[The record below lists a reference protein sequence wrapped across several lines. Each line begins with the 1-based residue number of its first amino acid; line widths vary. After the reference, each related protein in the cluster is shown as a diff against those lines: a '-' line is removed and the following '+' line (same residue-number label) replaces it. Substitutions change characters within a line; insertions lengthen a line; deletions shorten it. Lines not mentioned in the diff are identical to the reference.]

1 MSVPNNPTITEI
13 VTEGL
18 KKAGDSDP
26 ESTLITRAEN
36 NWMEEIKNIIRFE
49 SPKLAYLQV
58 TSIGVLNKGQS
69 RYAYPTDFGSDLS
82 IVLLDGGASGVAQ
95 SGSSGVIRLAA
106 SDNSTLGGIQGK
118 DILITSGIGQGS
130 LSQITGFDESTKDV
144 TVTPSFTT
152 APSTSSGYLIID
164 REIPV
169 EQRPVFEYD
178 SGRNATLSQPNK
190 FYPMGDEDY
199 GEFILNCPPD
209 KSYGARLRYY
219 ASLQRLDLNSTLMST
234 LYARWR
240 AIFVDGIYVKRLQEM
255 DETRYENEYPKW
267 MSNLKAIIQRETYGK
282 DLSYLRDRVTD
293 YA

>member
-1 MSVPNNPTITEI
+1 MAAPSNPSLTDI

-18 KKAGDSDP
+18 KKAGDADP
-26 ESTLITRAEN
+26 DATLITRASDL
-36 NWMEEIKNIIRFE
+36 WMEEIKNIIRFE
-49 SPKLAYLQV
+49 SPKLATLQV

-82 IVLLDGGASGVAQ
+82 IVLLDGGTSGTAQ
-95 SGSSGVIRLAA
+95 DGSSGTITLAL
-106 SDNSTLGGIQGK
+106 SDNSTLGSLQGK

-130 LSQITGFDESTKDV
+130 LSQITNYDESTKV
-144 TVTPSFTT
+144 ATVTPNFTT
-152 APSTSSGYLIID
+152 APTTGSGYLVI
-164 REIPV
+164 ESEYAV

-178 SGRNATLSQPNK
+178 SGRTASLSKPEK

-219 ASLQRLDLNSTLMST
+219 ASLQRLDLSGTLMST

-240 AIFVDGIYVKRLQEM
+240 SILTDGIYVKRLQEM
-255 DETRYENEYPKW
+255 DETRYENEWPKW
-267 MSNLKAIIQRETYGK
+267 LRNLKSIIQRETYGK

>member
-1 MSVPNNPTITEI
+1 MSAPNNPTLTEI

-26 ESTLITRAEN
+26 DSTLITRASDY
-36 NWMEEIKNIIRFE
+36 WMEEIKNTIRYE
-49 SPKLAYLQV
+49 SPKLAYLQI
-58 TSIGVLNKGQS
+58 TSIGVLIKGQS

-82 IVLLDGGASGVAQ
+82 IVLLDGGVSGTAQ
-95 SGSSGVIRLAA
+95 AGSSSTVTLAA
-106 SDNSTLGGIQGK
+106 DDNSSLGSIQGK
-118 DILITSGIGQGS
+118 DILITSGTGQGS
-130 LSQITGFDESTKDV
+130 LSQITGFDESTKIV
-144 TVTPSFTT
+144 TVTPNFTT
-152 APSTSSGYLIID
+152 SPGASSGYLIID
-164 REIPV
+164 NEYPV
-169 EQRPVFEYD
+169 EQRPVFEFD
-178 SGRNATLSQPNK
+178 TGRTSILSMPDK

-209 KSYGARLRYY
+209 KNYGARLRYY

-240 AIFVDGIYVKRLQEM
+240 SILTDGIYVKRLQEM

-267 MSNLKAIIQRETYGK
+267 IRNLKSIIQRETYGRE
-282 DLSYLRDRVTD
+282 LSYLRDRVTD